1 MILPEHWGKRYGSAI
16 MNISK
21 QADVSILKAI
31 MDPDNIPSRKILL
44 NVGFTSEIVSEI
56 DGLLGEILSTY
67 L

>member
-1 MILPEHWGKRYGSAI
+1 